1 VTITFSLDKKF
12 IQIHVLLASRYDL
25 HLHRFGRAS
34 ARSGRAVDFVG
45 GHGAVFIS
53 SIAAAAAMVANVS
66 AHLESSRVTII
77 FYVVDTCWCV

>member
-25 HLHRFGRAS
+25 HLHRFGRAF
-34 ARSGRAVDFVG
+34 ARSGLVDSRG